1 MKRNT
6 YRVLCRIPIIG
17 PALQAYTEPLAR
29 YGSMERESG
38 AADETRALISVH
50 LKTQPDE
57 QVPPAVIQQAM
68 GRAAEKF

>member
-38 AADETRALISVH
+38 AADETRALIS
-50 LKTQPDE
+50 
-57 QVPPAVIQQAM
+57 
-68 GRAAEKF
+68 